1 MSIATQVTELVHGP
15 LVLKFITMITGTQTT
30 F

>member
-1 MSIATQVTELVHGP
+1 MSIATQVTEVVHGP